1 VSQSAFVPIGDAAEE
16 RPRCLACGNLIDA
29 EPEAETF
36 RLRGAFAIVVQWRI
50 CTCGA
55 FARTQRVR
63 KLASPA
69 VVGQSSLP
77 ASARARS

>member
-1 VSQSAFVPIGDAAEE
+1 MELDAFVPIGDAVEE
-16 RPRCLACGNLIDA
+16 RPRCLACGTLIDA
-29 EPEAETF
+29 LPEAETF
-36 RLRGAFAIVVQWRI
+36 RRRGAFAIVVQWRI

-63 KLASPA
+63 KLAPTA
-69 VVGQSSLP
+69 AAGQSSFP